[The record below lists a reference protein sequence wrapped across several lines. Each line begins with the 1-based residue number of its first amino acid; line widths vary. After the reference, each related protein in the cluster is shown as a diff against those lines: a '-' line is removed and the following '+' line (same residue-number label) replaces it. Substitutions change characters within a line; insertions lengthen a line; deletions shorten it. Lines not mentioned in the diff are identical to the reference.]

1 MIASFIRFAD
11 FLSEQAIV
19 RSQRRQG
26 VQLFILGIVGIVL
39 TIIEVRILMN
49 VAESCGTL
57 LRNLLTFW
65 KLELVWDG
73 KHSHNTPE
81 AEVLKCLISFFTAL
95 LSSEY
100 ASSYLL
106 LNVVQF
112 FSFTAITFFFRIYN
126 EETTV

>member
-65 KLELVWDG
+65 ILGLTNNFPYV
-73 KHSHNTPE
+73 
-81 AEVLKCLISFFTAL
+81 VM
-95 LSSEY
+95 LSAAHDILDHPGSNQV
-100 ASSYLL
+100 S
-106 LNVVQF
+106 V
-112 FSFTAITFFFRIYN
+112 
-126 EETTV
+126 